1 MDQNLLPK
9 HIFGMHDRG
18 AERLFSDADRRG
30 WIVLSEEASHGGGN
44 FSDLSDAGF
53 GVIVRLNNGYG
64 SAGTIPFPVGYDAF
78 AAACAQYVANS
89 SGAHIWI
96 IGNETNLASER
107 PGNTNTGNDGE
118 KITPKLYADCFAKCR
133 AAIRA
138 VPGHGDDWVVP
149 SPPGP
154 WNAQTA
160 YDGNPSG
167 DWVDYFRDLL
177 NECVKRGA
185 PPDALALHTYTLNV
199 YDAGLVT
206 SEQRHDNPSHNT
218 RHLHFRA
225 YQDFLSVVPPA
236 LRDRPVFITESQ
248 ANPWEDRDI
257 GWIQAAYAE
266 INNWNAGPSN
276 QPIQALVLFRWQRG
290 EEPPESGW
298 GISDKGGVVNDL
310 RAALQNDYRV
320 RWLSTAPAPVPVTP
334 APIPFQ
340 PLTDKVLPLAKARWF
355 TEETVRKLEA
365 QDGGAARDLL
375 MQTIIPWFY
384 ATAPKHST
392 ALENAQAHT
401 AARWNCEEAVR
412 QIEAQQLNSAADT
425 LRFQVLPWLY
435 SPGPQAIGILSVKSK
450 PKPKPKAKAKSKTKA
465 APRKKAAAKPRAK
478 SRSTKSSAPKKK
490 RASK

>member
-1 MDQNLLPK
+1 
-9 HIFGMHDRG
+9 MHDRG
-18 AERLFSDADRRG
+18 AERFFQDAGKPG
-30 WIVLSEEASHGGGN
+30 WIVLSKVATDGPEN
-44 FSDLSDAGF
+44 FSDLSNAGH
-53 GVIVRLNNGYG
+53 GVIVRLNHGYG
-64 SAGTIPFPVGYDAF
+64 SSGTIPSPSGYDAF
-78 AAACAQYVANS
+78 AAACAQYVANA

-107 PGNTNTGNDGE
+107 PGNQDGKDGE
-118 KITPKLYADCFAKCR
+118 PITPKLYAECFAKCR

-138 VPGHGDDWVVP
+138 VPGHGDDWVIP

-154 WNAQTA
+154 WNAQTG

-185 PPDALALHTYTLNV
+185 PPDALALHTYTLRV

-206 SEQRHDNPSHNT
+206 SDQRHDNPSHNT

-248 ANPWEDRDI
+248 ANPWKDQDI

-266 INNWNAGPSN
+266 INNWNAGASN
-276 QPIQALVLFRWQRG
+276 QPIQALVLFRWQAG
-290 EEPPESGW
+290 EGETESSW
-298 GISDKGGVVNDL
+298 GISDKGGVMNDL

-320 RWLSTAPAPVPVTP
+320 RWLSTTPAPIP
-334 APIPFQ
+334 APPSPIPFQ
-340 PLTDKVLPLAKARWF
+340 PLADKMLPLSKARWF
-355 TEETVRKLEA
+355 VEEAVRKLEA
-365 QDGGAARDLL
+365 QDGGAARDILRH
-375 MQTIIPWFY
+375 TVIPWFY

-401 AARWNCEEAVR
+401 AARWHCEETVR
-412 QIEAQQLNSAADT
+412 QIEAQALNNAADT

-435 SPGPQAIGILSVKSK
+435 SPGPQIIGILSVKSK
-450 PKPKPKAKAKSKTKA
+450 PKPQAKRKSKTKSKA
-465 APRKKAAAKPRAK
+465 KSAPRKKNAKPRAN
-478 SRSTKSSAPKKK
+478 SRSAKKSAPTKTL
-490 RASK
+490 ATN